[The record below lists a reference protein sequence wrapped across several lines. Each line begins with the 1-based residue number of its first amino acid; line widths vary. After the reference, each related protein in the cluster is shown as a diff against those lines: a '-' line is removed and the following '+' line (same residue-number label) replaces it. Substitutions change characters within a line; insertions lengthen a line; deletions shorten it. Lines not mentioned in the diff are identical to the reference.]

1 MFLQPSDGGGLHSG
15 SAQAISP
22 LVHWHSLQG
31 ASLMKVSPLKY
42 SMSPSKQLSGGGVVG
57 CEVTEVEVVD
67 VIGQIG
73 LLVLGDVPL
82 AGIVGMNIDAGV
94 LT

>member
-31 ASLMKVSPLKY
+31 ASLMNVSPLKY
-42 SMSPSKQLSGGGVVG
+42 SMSPSKQLSGCGVVG
-57 CEVTEVEVVD
+57 CEVIEVEVVD
-67 VIGQIG
+67 VMGQIG
-73 LLVLGDVPL
+73 LLVLGDVTL
-82 AGIVGMNIDAGV
+82 AGIVGTDVDAGE